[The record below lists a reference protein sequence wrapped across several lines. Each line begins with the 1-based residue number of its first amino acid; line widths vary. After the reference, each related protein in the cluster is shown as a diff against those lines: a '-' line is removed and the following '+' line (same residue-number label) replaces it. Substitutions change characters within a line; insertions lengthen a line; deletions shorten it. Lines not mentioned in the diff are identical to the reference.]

1 MTSKISEYSN
11 GKWRDGGK
19 LASFKTGTSSIS
31 YGVETMIIGGNVSS
45 GRLVKIARRFQSRL

>member
-31 YGVETMIIGGNVSS
+31 YDDKTMIIGGFAPS
-45 GRLVKIARRFQSRL
+45 GRLVKKAWRFQSRL

>member
-45 GRLVKIARRFQSRL
+45 GRLVKIHCRAKK